1 MIPLLVLLG
10 AAAVLLVVTVVTA
23 RRPEE
28 PVPDFEGYLDRWSAL
43 HGGYDPRGSF
53 WLRGWLEMTF
63 WIGRPLARVGVLPDM
78 LTIWSVWLACAVFP
92 PALAG
97 GRWQILAGWILVVS
111 GLGDTLDGC
120 VAALTNRATRF
131 GYVLDSLVDRV
142 NDVVY
147 LIAVWAVGGPAVL
160 AIAAGVLLFLQEYT
174 RARAGNAG
182 LGEVGVVTIGERA
195 TRVILTS
202 ASIHFGGVFLGHEVL
217 VATIGLVA
225 LVVVG
230 VISLGQVVVYVRRRL
245 AEPLPPGTGAP
256 DVAEP
261 PLA

>member
-1 MIPLLVLLG
+1 VTALIVLLATG
-10 AAAVLLVVTVVTA
+10 VVLVVVSLVTA

-28 PVPDFEGYLDRWSAL
+28 PVPDFEGYLDRWSGL

-63 WIGRPLARVGVLPDM
+63 WIGRPLAKVGVLPDM
-78 LTIWSVWLACAVFP
+78 LTIWSIWLACAVFP

-147 LIAVWAVGGPAVL
+147 LVAVWAVGGSEVL

-182 LGEVGVVTIGERA
+182 LDEVGVVTIGERA

-202 ASIHFGGVFLGHEVL
+202 ASIHFGGVFLGREEL
-217 VATIGLVA
+217 VANIGLVA

-230 VISLGQVVVYVRRRL
+230 VISLGQVIVYVRRRL
-245 AEPLPPGTGAP
+245 AEPLPADTS
-256 DVAEP
+256 DRIEP
-261 PLA
+261 PQAG

>member
-1 MIPLLVLLG
+1 MTSLLVLL
-10 AAAVLLVVTVVTA
+10 AAGAVLVVISLVTA

-43 HGGYDPRGSF
+43 HGGYDPRGNF
-53 WLRGWLEMTF
+53 WLRGWLEMTY
-63 WIGRPLARVGVLPDM
+63 WIARPLAKVGILPDM
-78 LTIWSVWLACAVFP
+78 LTIWSIWLACAVFP

-120 VAALTNRATRF
+120 VAALNDRATRF
-131 GYVLDSLVDRV
+131 GYVLDSLVDRI

-147 LIAVWAVGGPAVL
+147 LLAVWVVGGPAAL

-182 LGEVGVVTIGERA
+182 LDEVGVVTVGERA

-202 ASIHFGGVFLGHEVL
+202 ASIHFGGVFLGYEAL

-230 VISLGQVVVYVRRRL
+230 LVSNYQVIRYVRRRL
-245 AEPLPPGTGAP
+245 SEPLP
-256 DVAEP
+256 VADPPPQVEP
-261 PLA
+261 PTN